1 MPSEPF
7 RITYTLRDGATGATS
22 GVRAGRGDTV
32 ILVHG
37 VGMAADIWAPQI
49 EALCRGYDVIAYD
62 MLGHGGSILPPA
74 DPTLSDYAGQLLA
87 VMDGLGIAQAHVVGH
102 SMGALVVL
110 EFALLHPDR
119 VRSVA
124 ALNAV
129 YCRTPEQRAAVR
141 SRAVSLETSNPSDAA
156 EATIARW
163 FGDPIS
169 DRLAAAA
176 DKTRRFLQS
185 VDRAGYARTYGLFAS
200 SDDAHRGRLPG
211 LRLPSLFMTGEDD
224 PNSTPAMSRAMAAAV
239 PDARCEIVPGERH
252 MMALTAPEEVNA
264 RLIAFLRENAAR
276 PIDPKALC
284 RALGAFATGITVVA
298 TMQGDGT
305 PRGFTANSFTSVSL
319 DPPLVLVCVAKT
331 ASGYGIFAEAAR
343 FSISVLAMD
352 QREVSALFASKAAD
366 KFERTSWRRSAGG
379 NPIIEGAAAWFDCR
393 THSVVDAGDHA
404 VLIGRVLDF
413 GDTANNPLGYCRG
426 AYVTFG
432 LSQAALS
439 AAGSRTRVGA
449 ILENEDGV
457 LFIARSDGRIGLPEG
472 ISLEP
477 DSDPAS
483 LNGILRHLGISAQL
497 GFLFAVF
504 EDPRNGAGVVSVY
517 YRGLLKAPPPA
528 ERGLLMIPLASIP
541 WDRLPDDA
549 IRSML
554 QRYVRERSEDTFGI
568 YIGDA
573 ERGTVQALA
582 KRAQ

>member
-1 MPSEPF
+1 MPEAF
-7 RITYTLRDGATGATS
+7 RITHILRDGAKGVTS
-22 GVRAGRGDTV
+22 GIRAGRGETV

-37 VGMAADIWAPQI
+37 VGMAAGIWAPQI
-49 EALCRGYDVIAYD
+49 EALCRGYDVIAYN
-62 MLGHGGSILPPA
+62 MLGHAGSTLPPA
-74 DPTLSDYAGQLLA
+74 DPRLSDYAGQLLA

-110 EFALLHPDR
+110 EFALSHPDR
-119 VRSVA
+119 VRSVTT
-124 ALNAV
+124 LNAV
-129 YCRTPEQRAAVR
+129 YCRTPEQRATVR
-141 SRAVSLETSNPSDAA
+141 SRAASLEMGNPSDAA

-176 DKTRRFLQS
+176 SKTRHFLKTI
-185 VDRAGYARTYGLFAS
+185 DRTGYARTYGLFAM
-200 SDDAHRGRLPG
+200 SDDAHRGRLSC
-211 LRLPSLFMTGEDD
+211 LRVPSLFMTGEDD
-224 PNSTPAMSRAMAAAV
+224 PNSTPAMSRVMAASA

-252 MMALTAPEEVNA
+252 MMALTAPDQINA
-264 RLIAFLRENAAR
+264 RLMAFLAENTAQT
-276 PIDPKALC
+276 IDPKALR
-284 RALGAFATGITVVA
+284 RALGAFATGVTVVA
-298 TMQGDGT
+298 TMQDDGT

-331 ASGYGIFAEAAR
+331 ASGYGIFSEAAR

-366 KFERTSWRRSAGG
+366 KFERASWRRSAGG

-393 THSVVDAGDHA
+393 AHSVVDAGDHA

-439 AAGSRTRVGA
+439 APGSRTRVGA
-449 ILENEDGV
+449 ILENEDGI
-457 LFIARSDGRIGLPEG
+457 LFIAGPDGRVSLPEG

-483 LNGILRHLGISAQL
+483 LNGIFRRLNISAQL

-504 EDPRNGAGVVSVY
+504 EDPRDGAGAVSVY
-517 YRGLLKAPPPA
+517 YRGQLTAPPPA
-528 ERGLLMIPLASIP
+528 GQGLRMIPLAGIP
-541 WDRLPDDA
+541 WDHLPDDA

-568 YIGDA
+568 YVGDA

>member
-1 MPSEPF
+1 MSPEAF
-7 RITYTLRDGATGATS
+7 RIAHVLRDGANGATS
-22 GVRAGRGDTV
+22 GIRAGRGDVV

-37 VGMAADIWAPQI
+37 VGMAAEIWSPQI
-49 EALCRGYDVIAYD
+49 AALSREYDVIAYD
-62 MLGHGGSILPPA
+62 MLGHGGSTVPPA
-74 DPTLSDYAGQLLA
+74 DARLPDYADQLLA
-87 VMDGLGIAQAHVVGH
+87 VMDGLGIAEAHVIGH

-119 VRSVA
+119 VRSVT

-129 YCRTPEQRAAVR
+129 YGRTPDQRAAVR
-141 SRAVSLETSNPSDAA
+141 QRAAALENGDMRGAA

-169 DRLAAAA
+169 GRLAAAA
-176 DKTRRFLQS
+176 GKTRHFLQS
-185 VDRAGYARTYGLFAS
+185 VDPAGYARAYGVFAS
-200 SDDAHRGRLPG
+200 SDNAHCGRLQN
-211 LRLPSLFMTGEDD
+211 LRVPALFLTGEDD
-224 PNSTPAMSRAMAAAV
+224 PNSTPAMSRAMAEAA
-239 PDARCEIVPGERH
+239 PHARCEIVAGERH
-252 MMALTAPEEVNA
+252 MMALTASDEIN
-264 RLIAFLRENAAR
+264 RHLTAFLSASVEKS
-276 PIDPKALC
+276 IDPKSLR
-284 RALGAFATGITVVA
+284 RALGSFATGVTVVA
-298 TMQGDGT
+298 TVQHDGT

-319 DPPLVLVCVAKT
+319 DPPLVLICIAKA
-331 ASGYGIFAEAAR
+331 ASGYGLFSETAR

-352 QREVSALFASKAAD
+352 QREISGLFASKAAD
-366 KFERTSWRRSAGG
+366 KFERAAWRRSAGG

-413 GDTANNPLGYCRG
+413 GDTASNPLGYCRG

-439 AAGSRTRVGA
+439 GAGSRTRVGA
-449 ILENEDGV
+449 ILENEDGI
-457 LFIARSDGRIGLPEG
+457 LFITGPGGRADLPEG

-483 LNGILRHLGISAQL
+483 LNGMLRRLGISAQL

-504 EDPRNGAGVVSVY
+504 EDPRNGAGAVSVY
-517 YRGLLKAPPPA
+517 YRGLLKAPPPM
-528 ERGLLMIPLASIP
+528 EQGLRMIPFADIP
-541 WDRLPDDA
+541 WDALRDDA

-554 QRYVRERSEDTFGI
+554 RRYVRERSEDAFGI

-573 ERGTVQALA
+573 ERGTVHALA
-582 KRAQ
+582 KQAQ

>member
-1 MPSEPF
+1 MPSDTF
-7 RITYTLRDGATGATS
+7 RIAHILRGANGTTS
-22 GVRAGRGDTV
+22 GIRAGRGEAV

-37 VGMAADIWAPQI
+37 VGMAAEIWSPQI
-49 EALCRGYDVIAYD
+49 EALSREYDIIAYD
-62 MLGHGGSILPPA
+62 VLGHGGSTLPPA
-74 DPTLSDYAGQLLA
+74 DARLSDYADQLLA
-87 VMDGLGIAQAHVVGH
+87 VMDGLGIAGAHIVGH
-102 SMGALVVL
+102 SMGALVAL

-129 YCRTPEQRAAVR
+129 YGRSPEQRAAVQ
-141 SRAVSLETSNPSDAA
+141 SRAAALETGDARGAA

-176 DKTRRFLQS
+176 DKTRRLLQL
-185 VDRAGYARTYGLFAS
+185 VDRAGYARTYGVFAS
-200 SDDAHRGRLPG
+200 ADDAHRGRLQSLQAPA
-211 LRLPSLFMTGEDD
+211 LFMTGEGD
-224 PNSTPAMSRAMAAAV
+224 PNSTPAMSRAMAESA
-239 PDARCEIVPGERH
+239 PDARCEIVAGERH
-252 MMALTAPEEVNA
+252 MMALTAPDEINR
-264 RLIAFLRENAAR
+264 RLMAFLAGSAER
-276 PIDPKALC
+276 PIDPKSLR
-284 RALGAFATGITVVA
+284 RALGAFATGVTVVS
-298 TMQGDGT
+298 TVQGDGT

-319 DPPLVLVCVAKT
+319 DPPLVLVCIAKT
-331 ASGYGIFAEAAR
+331 ASGFDIFSAAAR

-352 QREVSALFASKAAD
+352 QREISGLFASKAAD
-366 KFERTSWRRSAGG
+366 KFERAAWRRSAGG

-413 GDTANNPLGYCRG
+413 GDTSNNPLGYCRG

-439 AAGSRTRVGA
+439 ATGSRTRVGVV
-449 ILENEDGV
+449 LENEDGI
-457 LFIARSDGRIGLPEG
+457 LFIVGSDGRVDLPEG

-483 LNGILRHLGISAQL
+483 LNGMLRRLGISAQL

-504 EDPRNGAGVVSVY
+504 EDPRNGTGAVSVY

-528 ERGLLMIPLASIP
+528 G
-541 WDRLPDDA
+541 
-549 IRSML
+549 
-554 QRYVRERSEDTFGI
+554 Q
-568 YIGDA
+568 
-573 ERGTVQALA
+573 
-582 KRAQ
+582 

>member
-1 MPSEPF
+1 MPTEPF
-7 RITYTLRDGATGATS
+7 RIAHALRGGATGVTS
-22 GVRAGRGDTV
+22 GIRAGAGEAI

-49 EALCRGYDVIAYD
+49 EALSRGYAVIAYD
-62 MLGHGGSILPPA
+62 MLGHGGSALPPA
-74 DPTLSDYAGQLLA
+74 DPSLADYAGQLLA
-87 VMDGLGIAQAHVVGH
+87 VMDGLGLARAHVVGH

-110 EFALLHPDR
+110 EFALSHPDR

-129 YCRTPEQRAAVR
+129 YCRTPEQRSAVQDRAAALK
-141 SRAVSLETSNPSDAA
+141 SGNASDAA
-156 EATIARW
+156 AATIARW
-163 FGDPIS
+163 FGDPI
-169 DRLAAAA
+169 DHHLVAAAG
-176 DKTRRFLQS
+176 KTRHFLQS
-185 VDRAGYARTYGLFAS
+185 VDPTGYARTYGVFAG
-200 SDDAHRGRLPG
+200 SDDAHRGRLQG
-211 LRLPSLFMTGEDD
+211 LRVPALLMTGEGD
-224 PNSTPAMSRAMAAAV
+224 PNSTPAMSRAMAQAA
-239 PDARCEIVPGERH
+239 PDARCEIVAGERH
-252 MMALTAPEEVNA
+252 MMTLTAPDEINR
-264 RLIAFLRENAAR
+264 RLIAFLAESTEK
-276 PIDPKALC
+276 PIDPKSLR
-284 RALGAFATGITVVA
+284 RALGAFATGVTVVA
-298 TMQGDGT
+298 TTQGDGT

-319 DPPLVLVCVAKT
+319 DPPLVLVCIAKT
-331 ASGYGIFAEAAR
+331 ASGYGIFSEAAR

-352 QREVSALFASKAAD
+352 QREISGLFASKAAD
-366 KFERTSWRRSAGG
+366 KFERALWRRSAAG

-404 VLIGRVLDF
+404 VLIGQVLDF
-413 GDTANNPLGYCRG
+413 ADTANNPLGYCRG

-439 AAGSRTRVGA
+439 APGSRTRVGA
-449 ILENEDGV
+449 ILENEDGI
-457 LFIARSDGRIGLPEG
+457 LFIAGPDGRLGLPEG

-483 LNGILRHLGISAQL
+483 LNGILRRLGISAQL

-517 YRGLLKAPPPA
+517 YRGLLTAPLPA
-528 ERGLLMIPLASIP
+528 GQGLRTIPLAGIP

-568 YIGDA
+568 YVGDA